1 MDLKEWKDLW
11 VFMEHEDGQPK
22 GVGLE
27 LLNEGKRMAEES
39 GQQVIAVVIGD
50 KCDEVVKGAAE
61 YGADK
66 IILVEGE
73 EYGHYNTDAY
83 ANCMIQLINKYKPSA
98 MLIGATINGRDLGPK
113 VACHMHTGLTA
124 DCTELEIN
132 EEGVVTWIRPALG
145 GNLMGHIYC
154 PDTRPQIGTV
164 RPAVF
169 KRGEHQEGREVDII
183 KEDIRIPAEDI
194 RMKLLEF
201 VQNPPDDKPKIEEAN
216 ILVVGG
222 RGMGKEENFGILKEL
237 ADALGGVVGGSRKAV
252 DAGWITVADQ
262 VGQTGKT
269 VSPNIYI
276 ACAVS
281 GAIQHTVGMEGSDI
295 IIAIN
300 SDPEAPI
307 FELATYS
314 IVGDVFE
321 VVPALTEAVKE
332 YKKQYKPL
340 N

>member
-1 MDLKEWKDLW
+1 MDLKEWKDIW
-11 VFMEHEDGQPK
+11 VFIEHENGEPL

-27 LLNEGKRMAEES
+27 LINEAKRLAAQS
-39 GQQVIAVVIGD
+39 GEQVVAVVIA
-50 KCDEVVKGAAE
+50 DESEKIVTAAAE

-66 IILVEGE
+66 IILVEGK

-83 ANCMIQLINKYKPSA
+83 SYCMTRLIEKHKPNS
-98 MLIGATINGRDLGPK
+98 MLVGATMNGRDLGPK
-113 VACHMHTGLTA
+113 VAGAMHTGLTA
-124 DCTELEIN
+124 DCTELEIT
-132 EEGVVTWIRPALG
+132 EDGVVTWIRPALG

-169 KRGEHQEGREVDII
+169 KRAEPEVGRKVDII
-183 KEDIRIPAEDI
+183 KEDIKVPAEEI

-201 VQNPPDDKPKIEEAN
+201 VANPPSDKPKIEESH

-222 RGMGKEENFGILKEL
+222 RGLGKGENFDMLQDL
-237 ADALGGVVGGSRKAV
+237 ADALGGVVAGSRKAV
-252 DAGWITVADQ
+252 DAGWITVDDQ

-276 ACAVS
+276 AVGIS
-281 GAIQHTVGMEGSDI
+281 GAIQHTVGMEKSDV

-300 SDPEAPI
+300 NDPEAPI
-307 FELATYS
+307 FDLATYS
-314 IVGDVFE
+314 IVGDLFE
-321 VVPALTEAVKE
+321 IVPELTAAIKE
-332 YKKQYKPL
+332 YKEQYKAL
-340 N
+340 